1 MKRKAGMP
9 MDIPVS
15 LGRSNGD
22 EAHFANSLMWHLIG
36 LRLNSPSQN
45 SWIHRFMNSQTH
57 LYGCDELLD

>member
-9 MDIPVS
+9 MGIPVS
-15 LGRSNGD
+15 LERSNGD
-22 EAHFANSLMWHLIG
+22 EARFANSLMWHLMG
-36 LRLNSPSQN
+36 LRLNGPSQN